1 MKLKYLISQAYLKE
15 MEYQHNTS
23 DWGIAG
29 LSNVPNIIDL
39 ANRINAKNILDYGS
53 GCGKTANELRKNN
66 FTVLE
71 YEPGIESKRK
81 NLKLIN
87 NLNFKTDLIICT
99 DVLEHVERKK
109 LINVLTHL
117 KSINCMYYYVTI
129 GKGPANRILSNGA
142 NAHLIQ
148 EDEHWWFDILSKIFK
163 IHTDNG
169 WTYVLTK

>member
-53 GCGKTANELRKNN
+53 GYGRTANELRKNN
-66 FTVLE
+66 FNVLE
-71 YEPGIESKRK
+71 YDPGIKRKRK
-81 NLKLIN
+81 NLKFIN
-87 NLNFKTDLIICT
+87 RSNYKTDLIICT
-99 DVLEHVERKK
+99 DVLEHIEKNRLK
-109 LINVLTHL
+109 NVLRHL
-117 KSINCMYYYVTI
+117 HSIDCMYYYITI
-129 GKGPANRILSNGA
+129 GEGPAGRILSNGD

-148 EDEHWWFDILSKIFK
+148 ESKQWWFDILSKIFK
-163 IHTDNG
+163 IHTDNK